1 MKCLMTVLCVTVAV
15 LFSACSKKV
24 DGDQLEQKDDLIY
37 FKGEPFTGIAVGKH
51 HSDGTKW
58 EGTFKDGKPDGLWTE
73 WHKNGLKKLEQTNKE
88 GKPDGL
94 RTLWYLNGQKSHETT
109 YKDGKEISINEWD
122 EEGTPKKPYARAD

>member
-1 MKCLMTVLCVTVAV
+1 MKCLMTVLCATVAV

-24 DGDQLEQKDDLIY
+24 DGDQLEQKDDFVY

-58 EGTFKDGKPDGLWTE
+58 EGTFKD
-73 WHKNGLKKLEQTNKE
+73 

-122 EEGTPKKPYARAD
+122 EEGTPKKPYTRAD